1 MADTWQHFTWDAS
14 LNVPY
19 LSWMVYEKRHV
30 IELVKILHIRYTIN
44 SYSLL
49 FSRKNY
55 MLQGVFGLTFAF
67 GFCPPKSQ
75 KPTKGLDLGSSF
87 F

>member
-1 MADTWQHFTWDAS
+1 MSIVAYPGQQFTWDAS

-19 LSWMVYEKRHV
+19 LGWMVYENRHV
-30 IELVKILHIRYTIN
+30 VELVKILHIGYTIN

-55 MLQGVFGLTFAF
+55 MLRFVGAF
-67 GFCPPKSQ
+67 
-75 KPTKGLDLGSSF
+75 LLIV
-87 F
+87 